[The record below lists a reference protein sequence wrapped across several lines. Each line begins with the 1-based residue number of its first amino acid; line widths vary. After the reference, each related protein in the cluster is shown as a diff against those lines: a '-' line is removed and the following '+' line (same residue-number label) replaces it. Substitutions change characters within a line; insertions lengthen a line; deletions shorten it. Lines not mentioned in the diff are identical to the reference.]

1 MFKDLQKCRSFF
13 VRDFASTHDMD
24 RAASILRGCG
34 TWVDETFT
42 PPRAVHPTLQSPAR
56 SRPMRLHPA
65 LLACLLLFAAPALAA
80 EPLRAVSE
88 LDIDRYAGQWHEIAH
103 LPVSFQKQCVGEIT
117 ANYGLRR
124 DGRISVTNACRKA
137 DGERIVAEGVARP
150 VAGQP
155 GQLQVRFVPDWL
167 SWVPL
172 VWADYWVI
180 ALDPDYQWAM
190 VGEPGRRYLWI
201 LARLPEM
208 DRALF
213 DRLKA
218 KAEAMGYDLAPLRM
232 MAPLRDTP
240 AD

>member
-1 MFKDLQKCRSFF
+1 M
-13 VRDFASTHDMD
+13 H
-24 RAASILRGCG
+24 LR
-34 TWVDETFT
+34 
-42 PPRAVHPTLQSPAR
+42 
-56 SRPMRLHPA
+56 PA
-65 LLACLLLFAAPALAA
+65 LLACLLLSAAPALAA
-80 EPLRAVSE
+80 EPVRAVSE

-137 DGERIVAEGVARP
+137 DGERVVAEGVARP

-190 VGEPGRRYLWI
+190 VGEPGHKYLWI